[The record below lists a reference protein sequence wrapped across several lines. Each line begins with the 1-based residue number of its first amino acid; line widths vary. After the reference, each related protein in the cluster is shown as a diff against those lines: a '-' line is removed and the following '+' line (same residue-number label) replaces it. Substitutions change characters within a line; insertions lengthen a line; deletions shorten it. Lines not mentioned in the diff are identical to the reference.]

1 MKEGGMILS
10 FYSKICNRI
19 LWYVRDFTINR
30 KNKSKLKNKS
40 FSLISGD
47 CLGGIVLHD
56 LHLQFN
62 SPTVNCWM
70 YPKDFIKFVNNLKYY
85 VNKQLIFIYEE
96 GINYPIGCLDD
107 IKVYF
112 THYKSEAHAL
122 EKWNKRIKRL
132 NYNNI
137 FVIMTNANNFDASDF
152 IEFNKIKYPH
162 IIFTHK
168 KCNEDNS
175 FYCNHDKN
183 GFFHA
188 WIDKYNPHR
197 YYDSFDFVKWFN
209 SK

>member
-1 MKEGGMILS
+1 MK
-10 FYSKICNRI
+10 
-19 LWYVRDFTINR
+19 INR

-112 THYKSEAHAL
+112 THYKSGL
-122 EKWNKRIKRL
+122 
-132 NYNNI
+132 
-137 FVIMTNANNFDASDF
+137 
-152 IEFNKIKYPH
+152 
-162 IIFTHK
+162 
-168 KCNEDNS
+168 
-175 FYCNHDKN
+175 KN
-183 GFFHA
+183 G
-188 WIDKYNPHR
+188 IKE
-197 YYDSFDFVKWFN
+197 
-209 SK
+209 